1 MPKTT
6 HGGKRKGAGRKPA
19 PDPVFTKKFRASD
32 NERIEFMSYL
42 TGDARKDFVIVFQAV
57 RASRS
62 LTPAATDSGKS
73 TRRS

>member
-1 MPKTT
+1 MS

-19 PDPVFTKKFRASD
+19 PDPVFIKKFRASK

-42 TGDARKDFVIVFQAV
+42 TGDARKDFEIVFNAV